1 MLYLDAALLALVVVR
16 ESRSFLSTQVQA
28 VVSSCRSTNR
38 SQPRII
44 APAVAAFDAIVRRR
58 RRKSRLNAAAIF
70 SCLLLFFPRTL
81 SAQANASGLSM
92 SVKDPQGLPIV
103 DAKVDIMQSGA
114 QRLAASL
121 DGEGLLNLRLVP
133 GTYRIT
139 VSAPGFASKEQLFEI
154 GANCTTQV
162 SVQLQPTASETVTV
176 QAGDDSI
183 SPETT
188 SPRSTLSPVEAT
200 ALPSRPQ
207 TALDALPL
215 VPGVIR
221 APDGPLQI
229 GGRDETHSSLLIDGI
244 DTSDPDTGAFTLGVP
259 INAAETIHVSVPAYG
274 SQYGRF
280 SAGAV
285 EIQTRKGP
293 DRWHFDVDDPFPEFR
308 IRSGHVRG
316 VKSMS
321 PRVTFGGPVFD
332 GRVKL
337 LESFGFVVDKAAV
350 RTLYFPNNEIKTR
363 SENSFTRADV
373 ALPKQQS
380 LSLSL
385 HLAKTNTDFAGL
397 SYFTPQTV
405 TTNDRMD
412 SVVLTVALRKVWTQT
427 MLDSSVS
434 VGGFLARSAPHG
446 SAEMVVSPTGTSGNF
461 YKNSAHDA
469 SRFEWNEGI
478 LWTPPA
484 HPAHQL
490 TMGLSTALVDASGQT
505 EERPL
510 RLLDVSGTTIE
521 TISFQ
526 GGSSFKLR
534 DIQPALYFQDH
545 WATRPHLVLDL
556 GVRMEGQSLTATS
569 HISPRF
575 AFAWS
580 PSANT
585 VVRGGA
591 GTFFESVPLQTYGLG
606 SLPNQ
611 TVTLYANGN
620 PGASRAYAFQEGA
633 ANANSDQPLVNRF
646 ARTGNFAPVTYSTSL
661 EVEHGFNS
669 ALTLRVRMLHNES
682 RNQLI
687 LLPSA
692 STSAYQLSDGGRWST
707 TQFEVSGRME
717 LQKSV
722 PLNFS
727 YVHSSAKGTL
737 NSPENV
743 LSASS
748 LPFVRNE
755 ANGAGT
761 SDLPH
766 RLLLWGETKLPSHI
780 VVNPVLEVRSGF
792 PYQSL
797 DVYQNFVANEA
808 ASTHRLPL
816 YASVDLRVSRP
827 FRLTDKYTLLPSISA
842 TNVTNHFNSLAVHN
856 NTADPLYGTAFG
868 NNDRHLRFDLDVKF

>member
-1 MLYLDAALLALVVVR
+1 MLYLDSALLAFVVVR
-16 ESRSFLSTQVQA
+16 ESRSCITAQAQA
-28 VVSSCRSTNR
+28 VASFCRSSKR
-38 SQPRII
+38 SQPCPVVS
-44 APAVAAFDAIVRRR
+44 AGAAFHVIVRRR
-58 RRKSRLNAAAIF
+58 RCKYPYAAIL
-70 SCLLLFFPRTL
+70 SCFLLAFPRTL
-81 SAQANASGLSM
+81 SAQANASGLSLN
-92 SVKDPQGLPIV
+92 VTDPQGLAIA
-103 DAKVDIMQSGA
+103 DAKVDIIQSSEL
-114 QRLAASL
+114 RLAATL
-121 DGEGLLNLRLVP
+121 NREGLLNLRLAP
-133 GTYRIT
+133 GTYRMT
-139 VSAPGFASKEQLFEI
+139 VSAPGFASTDQSFEI
-154 GANCTTQV
+154 RPNSTAQV
-162 SVQLQPTASETVTV
+162 SVQLELSATETVTV
-176 QAGDDSI
+176 QAGEDSML
-183 SPETT
+183 PETT
-188 SPRSTLSPVEAT
+188 SPSSTLSPVEAI

-207 TALDALPL
+207 TALDALP
-215 VPGVIR
+215 VIPGVVR

-229 GGRDETHSSLLIDGI
+229 GGRDETHSALLIDGI
-244 DTSDPDTGAFTLGVP
+244 DTSDPATGVFTLGVP
-259 INAAETIHVSVPAYG
+259 INAADSIHVSVPTYG

-285 EIQTRKGP
+285 EIQTRKGF

-308 IRSGHVRG
+308 IRSGHMRG

-321 PRVTFGGPVFD
+321 PRVTFGGPAFNN
-332 GRVKL
+332 RVKL

-350 RTLYFPNNEIKTR
+350 RTLSFPNNEIKTR

-373 ALPKQQS
+373 ALPNQQS
-380 LSLSL
+380 LSVSL
-385 HLAKTNTDFAGL
+385 HLAQIKKDFAGL
-397 SYFTPQTV
+397 SYFTPQAV

-412 SVVLTVALRKVWTQT
+412 NAIVTVADRKVWTQT

-434 VGGFLARSAPHG
+434 VGGFHARSAPQG

-461 YKNSAHDA
+461 YKSSAHDA
-469 SRFEWNEGI
+469 SRFEWNEAI
-478 LWTPPA
+478 LWTPSA
-484 HPAHQL
+484 HSAHQL
-490 TMGLSTALVDASGQT
+490 TMGLSTAFVDASGQS

-526 GGSSFKLR
+526 GSSSFKLR

-545 WATRPHLVLDL
+545 WAIKPHLVLDL

-606 SLPNQ
+606 SLPHQ
-611 TVTLYANGN
+611 MVTLYANGN
-620 PGASRAYAFQEGA
+620 PAPIRAYAFQESGA
-633 ANANSDQPLVNRF
+633 SADSDQPFVNRF
-646 ARTGNFAPVTYSTSL
+646 ARTGNYAPVTYSTSL
-661 EVEHGFNS
+661 EVEHRFNS
-669 ALTLRVRMLHNES
+669 ALALRGRMLHSES
-682 RNQLI
+682 RNQLLI
-687 LLPSA
+687 LPSP
-692 STSAYQLSDGGRWST
+692 TMSAYLLSDSGRWSI
-707 TQFEVSGRME
+707 TQLEVSGRME

-727 YVHSSAKGTL
+727 YVHSSARGTL
-737 NSPENV
+737 NSPEDV

-748 LPFVRNE
+748 LPFVRRE
-755 ANGAGT
+755 SNGAGL

-766 RLLLWGETKLPSHI
+766 RFLLWGETKLPSHI
-780 VVNPVLEVRSGF
+780 AVNPMLELRSGF

-797 DVYQNFVANEA
+797 DVYQNYIANEA
-808 ASTHRLPL
+808 TSTRRLPF
-816 YASVDLRVSRP
+816 YTSVDLRVSRP

-842 TNVTNHFNSLAVHN
+842 TNVTNHFNGLAVHN
-856 NTADPLYGTAFG
+856 NTADPSYGSVFG